1 MCWLGAG
8 CFSKRSPASAPALRA
23 EGKIAAGVAV
33 TEALVEMLASRAG
46 KPVIRRIDEAE
57 GQLFES
63 GAYLQ
68 APRLRGA

>member
-1 MCWLGAG
+1 
-8 CFSKRSPASAPALRA
+8 
-23 EGKIAAGVAV
+23 V

-57 GQLFES
+57 AQLFES

-68 APRLRGA
+68 PPRLRGA